1 MSLRN
6 RHLRGLD
13 GLRALAVLSVVAYHF
28 NFRVARGGFLGVDLF
43 FVISGFLITS
53 LLLEEHRETGEISL
67 VAFWRRRARRLLP
80 ALFLLLTCV
89 SLFPL
94 IAGHVAGPSS
104 IASIDLGS
112 LRDFALATLGY
123 FTNWMVAF
131 SSGSYFDHFSA
142 PSPLTH
148 TWSLAIEEQFYLVW
162 PLLTLG
168 LIRLGRSSARR
179 VGTLVT
185 ASLSLASA
193 LLMAALYHAGD
204 GNSIDFVYNA
214 TFTRIFDLGI
224 GATVAWCVVGSQ
236 RSLSTRVLNIAG
248 SAALIL
254 TLAAMA
260 LLGHEDSTPMGFMFR
275 GGFVVFALLS
285 AIVILAIRDDATWVA
300 RLFSL
305 SPLRLIG
312 RVSYG
317 LYLWHWSIIIL
328 VTPQLVGV
336 AGKKLLV
343 LRILLIVAATAISY
357 VVVERPIR
365 SMRWSLPTRRI
376 IAPMGTVV
384 TVVAILL
391 GTSTMWQPRVS
402 LREAVARYAPS
413 SPPVGS
419 GSIVGLSSWL
429 AQSQEKYTHAAPL
442 RIDSFGD
449 SLFYLGQFGLN
460 AAMRS
465 MPQVEYHGWAVPGW
479 GLSTSGTWRSSLDGF
494 LKRHPADVIIM
505 SNFWDA
511 SLANSNPTAF
521 AALYQEFLDLVY
533 RDGVRV
539 VVFTGFPIIHTAEYD
554 FRPAS
559 LLARDNQRTDQYQRA
574 WNTEVR
580 RVVMA
585 NPGRALFFP
594 IDRAF
599 TLNGKYSPYLA
610 PPRTPTAP
618 PATWDRV
625 RSLDGVHLCAPGIS
639 MWAAA
644 IAQDVST
651 AFGVNPPLRSWWLDS
666 WPTKKTKYQSQVA
679 LMCPLSHPR

>member
-6 RHLRGLD
+6 QHLRGLD

-53 LLLEEHRETGEISL
+53 LLLEEHRETGQISL

-80 ALFLLLTCV
+80 ALFLLLACV
-89 SLFPL
+89 ALFPL
-94 IAGHVAGPSS
+94 IAGHVAGPGSV
-104 IASIDLGS
+104 ASIDLGS
-112 LRDFALATLGY
+112 LRNFALATLGY

-142 PSPLTH
+142 PSPLAH
-148 TWSLAIEEQFYLVW
+148 TWSLAIEEQFYLIW

-168 LIRLGRSSARR
+168 LIRLGRSNARR

-185 ASLSLASA
+185 ALLSLASA
-193 LLMAALYHAGD
+193 LLMALLYHAGD
-204 GNSIDFVYNA
+204 GGSMNFVYNA

-236 RSLSTRVLNIAG
+236 RSLSTRALNIAG
-248 SAALIL
+248 SAALVL

-317 LYLWHWSIIIL
+317 LYLWHWPVIIL

-336 AGKKLLV
+336 AGKKLLLV
-343 LRILLIVAATAISY
+343 RILLIVAATAASY
-357 VVVERPIR
+357 IFIERPIR
-365 SMRWSLPTRRI
+365 SMRWSRPTRRV
-376 IAPMGTVV
+376 IAPLGTVV

-391 GTSTMWQPRVS
+391 GTSTVWQTRVS
-402 LREAVARYAPS
+402 LREVLVRYAPS

-419 GSIVGLSSWL
+419 GSISGLSAWL
-429 AQSQEKYTHAAPL
+429 AQNQAQYTHSAPL

-449 SLFYLGQFGLN
+449 SLFYFGQFGLA
-460 AAMRS
+460 AAMHS

-479 GLSTSGTWRSSLDGF
+479 GLTTSENWRSDMHRY
-494 LKRHPADVIIM
+494 LKRHPADLVIM

-511 SLANSNPTAF
+511 SLANSDPAAF
-521 AALYQEFLDLVY
+521 ALLYQEFLNLVY
-533 RDGVRV
+533 QDGVRV
-539 VVFTGFPIIHTAEYD
+539 VAFTSFPIIHTSEFD

-559 LLARDNQRTDQYQRA
+559 LLARDNRRTSQYQLA

-610 PPRTPTAP
+610 PPRSPSAP

-625 RSLDGVHLCAPGIS
+625 RSLDGTHLCAPGVS

-644 IAQDVST
+644 ITQDVATS
-651 AFGVNPPLRSWWLDS
+651 FGVNPPQRSWWLDS
-666 WPTKKTKYQSQVA
+666 WPTKKTKYNSQVA
-679 LMCPLSHPR
+679 PMCPLTHPR

>member
-6 RHLRGLD
+6 QHLRGLD
-13 GLRALAVLSVVAYHF
+13 GLRALAVLSVVAYHL

-53 LLLEEHRETGEISL
+53 LLLEEHRETGQISL

-80 ALFLLLTCV
+80 ALFLLLACV

-94 IAGHVAGPSS
+94 IAGHVAGSAS
-104 IASIDLGS
+104 VASIDLVS
-112 LRDFALATLGY
+112 LREYALATLGY
-123 FTNWMVAF
+123 FTNWMVAL

-142 PSPLTH
+142 PSPLAH

-162 PLLTLG
+162 PLLTVG
-168 LIRLGRSSARR
+168 LLRLGRSSGRR
-179 VGTLVT
+179 VGTLV
-185 ASLSLASA
+185 SVLLSLVSA
-193 LLMAALYHAGD
+193 LLMALLYHAGD
-204 GNSIDFVYNA
+204 GSSMNFVYNA

-248 SAALIL
+248 SAALVV
-254 TLAAMA
+254 TLAAMVF
-260 LLGHEDSTPMGFMFR
+260 LGHEDSTPMGFMFQ

-285 AIVILAIRDDATWVA
+285 AMVILALRDEATWVA

-317 LYLWHWSIIIL
+317 LYLWHWPVIIL
-328 VTPQLVGV
+328 VTPHLVGV

-343 LRILLIVAATAISY
+343 LRILLIVVATAASY
-357 VVVERPIR
+357 VLIERPIR
-365 SMRWSLPTRRI
+365 SMRWSIPMRRV
-376 IAPMGTVV
+376 IALLGTAV

-391 GTSTMWQPRVS
+391 GTSAMWQPRVS
-402 LREAVARYAPS
+402 LREVLVRYAPS

-429 AQSQEKYTHAAPL
+429 AQSQEEYTHTAPL
-442 RIDSFGD
+442 RIVSFGD
-449 SLFYLGQFGLN
+449 SLFFFGKFGLA
-460 AAMRS
+460 AAMHS
-465 MPQVEYHGWAVPGW
+465 MPQVEYHGWSLPGW
-479 GLSTSGTWRSSLDGF
+479 GLTVTKSWRSDVHRYLT
-494 LKRHPADVIIM
+494 KHPADVVIM

-511 SLANSNPTAF
+511 TLANSDPRAF
-521 AALYQEFLDLVY
+521 AALYQEFIDLV
-533 RDGVRV
+533 RREGVRA
-539 VVFTGFPIIHTAEYD
+539 VVFTGFPIVNASEYD
-554 FRPAS
+554 FRPPA
-559 LLARDNQRTDQYQRA
+559 LLARDNRRTTQYQRA
-574 WNTEVR
+574 WNAEVR
-580 RVVMA
+580 RVVVA
-585 NPGRALFFP
+585 NPGRALLFP

-599 TLNGKYSPYLA
+599 TLNGRFSAYLA
-610 PPRTPTAP
+610 PPRSPSAP

-625 RSLDGVHLCAPGIS
+625 RSQDGTHLCAPGVS

-644 IAQDVST
+644 ITQDVAIS
-651 AFGVNPPLRSWWLDS
+651 FGVKPPQRSWWLDS
-666 WPTKKTKYQSQVA
+666 WPTKKTEYDSKVA
-679 LMCPLSHPR
+679 ALCPLTHPR